1 MTEVGI
7 LTTPDKLVIEAENL
21 MVKMELYHPYLNETL
36 RRIGGGISAQE
47 VRNLMFICEA
57 RGWIERTYRD
67 RRTYYTRI
75 VI

>member
-7 LTTPDKLVIEAENL
+7 LTTPDKLVTEAENL
-21 MVKMELYHPYLNETL
+21 MVKMEIYHPYLNETL
-36 RRIGGGISAQE
+36 RRIGGISAQE

-67 RRTYYTRI
+67 GRTYYTRI